1 MLNSLGAHTE
11 GTMYQ
16 RLKARS
22 RINQNA
28 QPPTPRKYSVQ
39 YPIFFE
45 IWDTQILLHGIY
57 WAKHKIN
64 GVPTPNEHKC
74 WDHSKQR
81 SILRRR
87 WRLTRRWS
95 GWRGGTPWWQLTWAP
110 IVSLITTSWLSQ
122 PPSPEQIA
130 HPLHSGHQLRQQLL
144 QLVVHLALPDKISS
158 SLH

>member
-1 MLNSLGAHTE
+1 MNTELSNGPRSPAGLMGTSQKKSIYLLNSLGAHTE

-64 GVPTPNEHKC
+64 GVSTLNEQK
-74 WDHSKQR
+74 
-81 SILRRR
+81 
-87 WRLTRRWS
+87 
-95 GWRGGTPWWQLTWAP
+95 
-110 IVSLITTSWLSQ
+110 
-122 PPSPEQIA
+122 
-130 HPLHSGHQLRQQLL
+130 
-144 QLVVHLALPDKISS
+144 
-158 SLH
+158 